1 MFPVT
6 SYHRKHKAQI
16 LKNIPVTGLDAEA
29 LCEVFHSTFFERF
42 NTCVEGG
49 GLEPIYLPKSSE
61 RKHHLIVYSH
71 DYAASA
77 LHEIAHWCVAGE
89 ERRQQ
94 EDYGYWYA
102 PDGRTLEQQK
112 KFEHV
117 EVKPQAYEW
126 MFSVAAGR
134 AFRVSADNLEA
145 DVGAS
150 DGFRRAIYQQV
161 IGFCRKGLPSRPR
174 AFVEALAQKSQRIS
188 PITADHYSLS
198 DLT

>member
-1 MFPVT
+1 M
-6 SYHRKHKAQI
+6 KAQV
-16 LKNIPVTGLDAEA
+16 LTNMAMTELDAEA
-29 LCEVFHSTFFERF
+29 LCEVFHSTFSERF

-49 GLEPIYLPKSSE
+49 GREPIYLPESSE
-61 RKHHLIVYSH
+61 RKHHLIIYSH

-77 LHEIAHWCVAGE
+77 LHEIAHWCVAGQQ
-89 ERRQQ
+89 RRQL

-112 KFEHV
+112 EFEHV
-117 EVKPQAYEW
+117 EVKPQAFEW

-134 AFRVSADNLEA
+134 EFRVSADNLEA

-150 DGFRRAIYQQV
+150 DSFRQAIYQQV
-161 IGFCRKGLPSRPR
+161 IDFCREGLPPRPR
-174 AFVEALAQKSQRIS
+174 AFVEALARKSQRIV